1 MRFAVRLVSMI
12 LAATL
17 LTAASASAAVIEDL
31 CQLQGNDHNVLK
43 GVGIVVGLAGT
54 GDNAE
59 EAVRSQR
66 RLLDRLHIDVDNLGY
81 LNSDNAAV
89 VIVTAS
95 LPPGAKRGT
104 RMDVQVS
111 SLYDAESLQGG
122 VLLDTY
128 LLGSDDRV
136 YAIAQGSVS
145 VGGFTAGGGGAN
157 VTQNHV
163 TVGRVPRG
171 GHVVREV
178 PTTITDGERIMLLVK
193 QPRFE
198 AAAAIEQ
205 AINGQLGADAATAL
219 NAGAVMVR
227 IPAAQQNDLIG
238 FIAAVN
244 RIPVETP
251 LPSKVV
257 LNERTGTVVLGG
269 DVIIRPCQVAHGNL
283 TIQIA
288 TTPVFPEAPLIGEEE
303 REGEV
308 TDVEVVQQPARFLPV
323 QGTSAAEVADVLN
336 KLQVTPTDMIAIFQA
351 MREAGALQADLEI
364 M

>member
-1 MRFAVRLVSMI
+1 
-12 LAATL
+12 
-17 LTAASASAAVIEDL
+17 
-31 CQLQGNDHNVLK
+31 
-43 GVGIVVGLAGT
+43 
-54 GDNAE
+54 
-59 EAVRSQR
+59 VRSQR
-66 RLLDRLHIDVDNLGY
+66 RLLDRLNIDVDNLGN
-81 LNSDNAAV
+81 LNSANAAI
-89 VIVTAS
+89 VIVTAM

-104 RMDVQVS
+104 RLDVQVS

-122 VLLDTY
+122 MLLDTH

-136 YAIAQGSVS
+136 YAVAQGSVS
-145 VGGFTAGGGGAN
+145 VGGFAAGGGGAA

-198 AAAAIEQ
+198 TAAAIER
-205 AINGQLGADAATAL
+205 AINGELGAGAATAL

-227 IPAAQQNDLIG
+227 IPPANQRDLIG
-238 FIAAVN
+238 FIASVN
-244 RIPVETP
+244 RIDVQTSV
-251 LPSKVV
+251 PSRVV
-257 LNERTGTVVLGG
+257 LNERTGTIVLGG

-288 TTPVFPEAPLIGEEE
+288 TTPVFPEAPLLGEEE

-308 TDVEVVQQPARFLPV
+308 TDIEVEQQPARFLPV

-336 KLQVTPTDMIAIFQA
+336 RLQVTPTDMIAIFQA
-351 MREAGALQADLEI
+351 LRQAGALEADLEI